1 MTGSALAVIG
11 QVLLMR
17 LSPHGNYA
25 GEIVPSCL
33 RRYSRATSRPPEAPS
48 TRSSSPEMAIG
59 STSVPYRSK
68 ASTSRSVT
76 GGSHQ
81 EAGEILGARPACREV
96 GGDAG

>member
-1 MTGSALAVIG
+1 
-11 QVLLMR
+11 
-17 LSPHGNYA
+17 
-25 GEIVPSCL
+25 
-33 RRYSRATSRPPEAPS
+33 
-48 TRSSSPEMAIG
+48 MAIG

-96 GGDAG
+96 GGDAGVALRRVLSGSGEVDVNVQDGHRLVAVDVIERGARCA